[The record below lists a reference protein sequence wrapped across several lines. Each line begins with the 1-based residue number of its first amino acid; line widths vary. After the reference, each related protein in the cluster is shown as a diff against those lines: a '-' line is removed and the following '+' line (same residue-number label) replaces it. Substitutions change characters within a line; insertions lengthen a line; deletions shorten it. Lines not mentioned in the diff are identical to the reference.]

1 MVSLNVGTQLCW
13 QKKATIDKKDWDLYL
28 PFVLFAYRQTPHT
41 VTGFSPFQ
49 LIYGFNVRGP
59 LEILRDNWVD
69 GCVAETTLIDWV
81 EQLKTN
87 LMDFSVIAGDRSALA
102 KCKMKVLYDKS
113 SKPNTS
119 FSPGFNGLSQNPW
132 FFCKI

>member
-1 MVSLNVGTQLCW
+1 M
-13 QKKATIDKKDWDLYL
+13 
-28 PFVLFAYRQTPHT
+28 PFVLFAYIQTPHT
-41 VTGFSPFQ
+41 VIGFSSFQ

-87 LMDFSVIAGDRSALA
+87 LMDFSALA
-102 KCKMKVLYDKS
+102 KCKTKVLYDKS
-113 SKPNTS
+113 SKLNTS
-119 FSPGFNGLSQNPW
+119 FSPGSMVLVRTPGFSAKFSDSWEGQFEVLQQVTPVT
-132 FFCKI
+132 